1 MACENFKEKFESLR
15 LQCEKCKDEKCKDE
29 LRKLICDF
37 MECNCSDALIYEFK
51 DLHQGDSPV
60 QIATATCDE
69 LLKVCNDIIEDCKVQ
84 KNVDNAAELRD
95 SNMNRNKYGPNNPY
109 PGK

>member
-37 MECNCSDALIYEFK
+37 MAWNDNDAPIYEFK
-51 DLHQGDSPV
+51 YMYPNDSPV
-60 QIATATCDE
+60 NIASATCDE

>member
-1 MACENFKEKFESLR
+1 MTCENFKEKFESLR
-15 LQCEKCKDEKCKDE
+15 GQCEKCKDEKCKDE

-37 MECNCSDALIYEFK
+37 MECNCSDAPIYEFK
-51 DLHQGDSPV
+51 YLHQGDSTV

-69 LLKVCNDIIEDCKVQ
+69 LLKACNDIIEDCKVQ
-84 KNVDNAAELRD
+84 KNADINAKLRD
-95 SNMNRNKYGPNNPY
+95 SNMNRNKYDSNNTY